1 MIDLT
6 ASEEIAD
13 DARAR
18 ANVLRLAAAQ
28 ALTGANSAVIF
39 ATGSIVGATLA
50 PNISLATVP
59 LSMYVLGLA
68 AGTLPTGAISRAYG
82 RRAAFIIG
90 TGCGVLT
97 GALGAFAIL
106 HGSFWLFCGA
116 TFLGGLYGAVA
127 QSYRFAAAD
136 GASAAFRPKAVS
148 WVMAGGVFAGVL
160 GPQLVQWTMDVWPP
174 YLFAFSFVMQALVA
188 LVAMAVLA
196 GVDAPKPA
204 ATDLHGGRPL
214 FQIAR
219 HPRFIAAALCGVIAY
234 PMMNLV
240 MTSAPLAMKMCGL
253 TVSDSNF
260 GIQWHIVAMYGPSFF
275 TGSLIARFGAPRI
288 VALGLS
294 LEAVAA
300 MIGLSGIT
308 APHFWATLIVLGVG
322 WNFGFVGASALV
334 LETHRPQERNKVQ
347 AFNDFLVFGMMAIGS
362 FSSGQLL
369 ANYGWSAVNMV
380 VFPPVLLGLAVLS
393 FVSFAKRRA
402 KLRAGGRVSRA
413 QYLEWLPS
421 ADSSLAIE
429 VFFRPVD
436 HAVRV
441 TARRSKK
448 RWTPPITPS
457 STRPPSATRA
467 GASCWSASC
476 SRRLAGGSAS
486 TARASMSPNC
496 TGCAAGRRR

>member
-1 MIDLT
+1 MSATTSD
-6 ASEEIAD
+6 EIAD

-50 PNISLATVP
+50 PSVSLATVP

-68 AGTLPTGAISRAYG
+68 AGTLPTGAISRAFG
-82 RRAAFIIG
+82 RRTAFIIG
-90 TGCGVLT
+90 TGCGALT

-106 HGSFWLFCGA
+106 RGAFWLFCLA

-160 GPQLVQWTMDVWPP
+160 GPQLVQWTMDIWPP
-174 YLFAFSFVMQALVA
+174 YLFAFSFVVQAFVA

-204 ATDLHGGRPL
+204 AVDLHGGRPL
-214 FQIAR
+214 IEIAR
-219 HPRFIAAALCGVIAY
+219 QPMFIAAALCGIIAY

-253 TVSDSNF
+253 SVSDSNF
-260 GIQWHIVAMYGPSFF
+260 AIQWHIIAMYGPSFF
-275 TGSLIARFGAPRI
+275 TGSLITRFGASRI
-288 VALGLS
+288 VALGLL
-294 LEAVAA
+294 LEALAA
-300 MIGLSGIT
+300 TIGLSGLT
-308 APHFWATLIVLGVG
+308 TLHFWATLIVLGVG

-347 AFNDFLVFGMMAIGS
+347 AFNDFLVFGTMAIGS

-369 ANYGWSAVNMV
+369 ANYGWSAVNLV
-380 VFPPVLLGLAVLS
+380 VFPPVVLGLAVLWIA
-393 FVSFAKRRA
+393 SFAKRRA
-402 KLRAGGRVSRA
+402 KLRTVD
-413 QYLEWLPS
+413 EFPEPS
-421 ADSSLAIE
+421 I
-429 VFFRPVD
+429 
-436 HAVRV
+436 
-441 TARRSKK
+441 
-448 RWTPPITPS
+448 
-457 STRPPSATRA
+457 
-467 GASCWSASC
+467 
-476 SRRLAGGSAS
+476 
-486 TARASMSPNC
+486 
-496 TGCAAGRRR
+496 